1 MPTSS
6 EAPRPASPVASLVI
20 PAYNESRR
28 IENCIRSAAHWVAE
42 RPGGREWEVILVDDG
57 STDDTADRARRLAE
71 KEGLPLRIVGYE
83 ENRGKGAAIR
93 AGVLESSGD
102 PVLVSDTDLSTPL
115 TEWTKLAER
124 LPTHPVAIG
133 SRAIEQ
139 ALVRRKQPFYR
150 QWMGRTFNRIV
161 RVFAVAGIGDTQCGF
176 KLFRGDVARSLFREA
191 RVDRFA
197 YDVEILYLARR
208 RGIPIAEV
216 PVVWINSP
224 ESKVAV
230 VRDSLR
236 MLWDVLWIRWMH
248 RGSPRGEASRLEVP
262 NRKSGA
268 A

>member
-1 MPTSS
+1 
-6 EAPRPASPVASLVI
+6 V
-20 PAYNESRR
+20 
-28 IENCIRSAAHWVAE
+28 
-42 RPGGREWEVILVDDG
+42 VDYG
-57 STDDTADRARRLAE
+57 
-71 KEGLPLRIVGYE
+71 

-93 AGVLESSGD
+93 AGVLQAAGD

-139 ALVRRKQPFYR
+139 ALVRKKQPFYR

-161 RVFAVAGIGDTQCGF
+161 RVFAVPGIGDTQCGF
-176 KLFRGDVARSLFREA
+176 KLFRGDVARALFRDA
-191 RVDRFA
+191 RIDRFA

-208 RGIPIAEV
+208 GGIAIAEV

-224 ESKVAV
+224 ESKVSV

-248 RGSPRGEASRLEVP
+248 RGWR
-262 NRKSGA
+262 A
-268 A
+268 AAYRRA

>member
-1 MPTSS
+1 MPTA
-6 EAPRPASPVASLVI
+6 EKAPRPGTPVASLVI
-20 PAYNESRR
+20 PAYNESSR
-28 IENCIRSAAHWVAE
+28 IENCVRETARWAAE
-42 RPGGREWEVILVDDG
+42 RPGGRAWEVLLVDDG
-57 STDDTADRARRLAE
+57 STDDTVERARRLAE
-71 KEGLPLRIVGYE
+71 EDGLPLRIVGYG

-93 AGVLESSGD
+93 TGVLESSGD

-115 TEWTKLAER
+115 TEWTKLAEQ
-124 LPTHPVAIG
+124 LPTHPIAIG

-161 RVFAVAGIGDTQCGF
+161 RLLAVPGIGDTQCGF
-176 KLFRGDVARSLFREA
+176 KLFRGDVARALFREA

-208 RGIPIAEV
+208 RGIAIAEV

-236 MLWDVLWIRWMH
+236 MLWDVLRIRWMH
-248 RGSPRGEASRLEVP
+248 RGPR
-262 NRKSGA
+262 A
-268 A
+268 AA